1 MYLRCN
7 SICHSQERKE
17 QTYIMYIVVSS
28 RTLIVPCQSPWLF
41 HSPKSPDLLQLIMVM
56 EFVHNLFWTWLYP
69 RQDYDAHSE
78 DGFASQYNPDSQLL
92 CHGKFQAKQCAHSCF
107 SFRVNNQCCLR
118 PHPWWLP
125 LLGGATPEGALQWMA
140 YLLIHSR
147 ATVPH
152 PSKHRLLEMNKYWNC
167 EPIHFLRDH
176 ICKSVYDA
184 WAPLTRYTHT
194 MCNCHWDLNDCHPP
208 IIQRSSMVGTQCM
221 YHTLFYLHNNVE
233 TY

>member
-107 SFRVNNQCCLR
+107 SLRVVIHTPGDTIRGFHRVFLAQLETSSAHGGMPGYCLVLVDQ
-118 PHPWWLP
+118 HMA
-125 LLGGATPEGALQWMA
+125 LLLAAVWVTETTTDSMTYTINLMVHMKCVATTREK
-140 YLLIHSR
+140 
-147 ATVPH
+147 TVPTSCEEYLTCKFP
-152 PSKHRLLEMNKYWNC
+152 PSKRGEVQ
-167 EPIHFLRDH
+167 DTA
-176 ICKSVYDA
+176 D
-184 WAPLTRYTHT
+184 
-194 MCNCHWDLNDCHPP
+194 PP
-208 IIQRSSMVGTQCM
+208 G
-221 YHTLFYLHNNVE
+221 
-233 TY
+233 